1 MKYIS
6 IDIETTGIDPLKNQ
20 LIQFA
25 AVIEDTVIQRPIEEL
40 PKLMCYVTHPNYT
53 VSSGLAAQ
61 EATYH
66 TLAVVKK
73 ISDFQHSKD
82 LKLPVYGGSA
92 SKNAEGEIFTTPRE
106 LGRVFAK
113 WLSDNEYPMNEYDK
127 FVIRAAGKNVSAFD
141 IPFIK
146 NTIAEWYKTFSFS
159 SRCLD
164 PAILYFDP
172 INDQDLPS
180 LTECKERAGVESYVS
195 HDALDDAIDVI
206 NLLRKY
212 FNKRWN

>member
-6 IDIETTGIDPLKNQ
+6 IDIETTGVDPIKNQ

-25 AVIEDTVIQRPIEEL
+25 AVIEDTVLQRPIAEL
-40 PKLMCYVTHPNYT
+40 PKLMCYVAHSNYNIN
-53 VSSGLAAQ
+53 SGLAAQ
-61 EATYH
+61 ESVYR
-66 TLAVVKK
+66 TLATIKK

-82 LKLPVYGGSA
+82 LKLPAFGGSA
-92 SKNAEGEIFTTPRE
+92 SKNASGEIFTTPKE
-106 LGRVFAK
+106 LGRVFAQ
-113 WLSDNEYPMNEYDK
+113 WLSENDYSMNENNKYMLR
-127 FVIRAAGKNVSAFD
+127 VAGKNIASFD

-146 NTIAEWYKTFSFS
+146 NTIPEWYKTFSFG

-164 PAILYFDP
+164 PAILFFDP
-172 INDQDLPS
+172 MKDQDLPN

-206 NLLRKY
+206 NVLRTY
-212 FNKRWN
+212 FNKRWE